1 MFVPFH
7 WEGRCIMFVVCT
19 YISFHVFTS
28 MWFVYIRSYV
38 YTYPFQKSKVLKDIQ
53 WYHISLF
60 STMQK
65 EKKNKT
71 FSHHNCRKG
80 APAELLGVKYSP
92 LSAPLENSCLAAMDE
107 PADER
112 RCGCLLQNVLRHGVL
127 LSSYTF
133 IFWGRLK
140 PWGFWGVYLRYPQL
154 SWTGH
159 ILD

>member
-1 MFVPFH
+1 MH
-7 WEGRCIMFVVCT
+7 YVCCM
-19 YISFHVFTS
+19 H
-28 MWFVYIRSYV
+28 VYIIPCIYIYV
-38 YTYPFQKSKVLKDIQ
+38 ICVHSKLCLYIPVSKVKSPQ
-53 WYHISLF
+53 RHTVVSHKPF
-60 STMQK
+60 FHHAK
-65 EKKNKT
+65 AKKNKT